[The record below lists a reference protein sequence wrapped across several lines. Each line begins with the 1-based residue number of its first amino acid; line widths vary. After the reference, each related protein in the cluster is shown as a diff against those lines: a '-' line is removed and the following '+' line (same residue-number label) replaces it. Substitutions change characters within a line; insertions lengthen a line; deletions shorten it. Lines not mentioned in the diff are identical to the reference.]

1 MNQHQMTIEHI
12 NLFVSKLLSTDDE
25 QIRRN
30 YQHKVMGMLSLALA
44 LEIITIEEHEKYF
57 DKIFN
62 N

>member
-1 MNQHQMTIEHI
+1 M
-12 NLFVSKLLSTDDE
+12 KLE